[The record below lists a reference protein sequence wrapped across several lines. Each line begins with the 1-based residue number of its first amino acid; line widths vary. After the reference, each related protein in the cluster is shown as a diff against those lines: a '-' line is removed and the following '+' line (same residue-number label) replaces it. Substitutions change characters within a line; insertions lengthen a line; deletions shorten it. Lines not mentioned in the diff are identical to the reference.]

1 MRLSAALVAA
11 LVFLTGCGGA
21 AKMVTSAVQDGSRSR
36 GILYYVGGA
45 GQLGN
50 VGFISIPLG
59 MQDGGYEG
67 YVELVP
73 WQGFVTAVDQINYDR
88 NRGKA
93 IELGDKIR
101 RAEIRYPDSPIDIIA
116 LSAGT
121 GIATFA
127 LESLPE
133 NVRVRNVVFLGCSMS
148 SRYDLTRAL
157 KRVDGKLYVFY
168 SEDDAILS
176 RIVPYTGTVDR
187 KDTSDGIAGL
197 DGFMLPSRP
206 DSGTLRQYR
215 KVRDIRYMPQFAET
229 GYDGGHMSSTERKF
243 IARYVAP
250 LILGQPCEVAL
261 AAHCPADDAKPPRPR
276 RAADRRKASAEP
288 LD

>member
-1 MRLSAALVAA
+1 MTLS
-11 LVFLTGCGGA
+11 GCGGA
-21 AKMVTSAVQDGSRSR
+21 AKIVTSALQDGSRSQ
-36 GILYYVGGA
+36 GTVYYVGGA
-45 GQLGN
+45 GQFGN

-59 MQDGGYEG
+59 MQDAGYQG

-73 WQGFVTAVDQINYDR
+73 WQGFVTAVDQMNYDR
-88 NRGKA
+88 NRGKG
-93 IELGDKIR
+93 IELGESIR
-101 RAEIRYPDSPIDIIA
+101 RTSIRYPDTPIDIIA

-133 NVRVRNVVFLGCSMS
+133 DVRIRNVVFLGCSLS
-148 SRYDLTRAL
+148 SHYDLTRAA
-157 KRVDGKLYVFY
+157 KRVNGKLYVFY

-187 KDTSDGIAGL
+187 RDTSDGVAGL
-197 DGFMLPSRP
+197 DGFQLPART
-206 DSGTLRQYR
+206 DAATLRQYR
-215 KVRDIRYMPQFAET
+215 KIQNIRYMPQFADS
-229 GYDGGHMSSTERKF
+229 GYNGGHMSSTERKF

-250 LILGQPCEVAL
+250 LVLGQPSEIAI
-261 AAHCPADDAKPPRPR
+261 AAHCPADDAKPARPHR
-276 RAADRRKASAEP
+276 SADRRKHAAEP

>member
-1 MRLSAALVAA
+1 MRNQC
-11 LVFLTGCGGA
+11 VFLIPLLSLAGCGGA
-21 AKMVTSAVQDGSRSR
+21 AKIVSSAVQNGSRSS
-36 GILYYVGGA
+36 GIVYYVGGA

-59 MQDGGYEG
+59 MRDAGFDG

-73 WQGFVTAVDQINYDR
+73 WQGIVTAMDQMNYDR
-88 NRGKA
+88 NRGKG
-93 IELGDKIR
+93 IDLGEAMR
-101 RAEIRYPDSPIDIIA
+101 RTSIRYPDTPIDVIA

-133 NVRVRNVVFLGCSMS
+133 DVHVRNVVFLGCSMS
-148 SRYDLTRAL
+148 SHYDMTRAL
-157 KRVDGKLYVFY
+157 KRVEGKLYVFH
-168 SEDDAILS
+168 SENDAILS

-187 KDTSDGIAGL
+187 GDSSDGVAGL
-197 DGFMLPSRP
+197 DGFVLPGRT
-206 DSGTLRQYR
+206 DAATLRQYR
-215 KVRDIRYMPQFAET
+215 KVNNIRYMPQFADA

-243 IARYVAP
+243 IAWYVAP
-250 LILGQPCEVAL
+250 LILGKPNEVA
-261 AAHCPADDAKPPRPR
+261 ATAHCPVEDYKPPRQR
-276 RAADRRKASAEP
+276 RSADRRTRPTEP

>member
-1 MRLSAALVAA
+1 
-11 LVFLTGCGGA
+11 
-21 AKMVTSAVQDGSRSR
+21 MVSSAVQDGSRSK
-36 GILYYVGGA
+36 GIVYYVGGA

-50 VGFISIPLG
+50 VGFMSIPLG
-59 MQDGGYEG
+59 MRDAGFEG

-73 WQGFVTAVDQINYDR
+73 WQGMVTAVDQINYDR
-88 NRGKA
+88 NRGKG
-93 IELGDKIR
+93 IELGESIR
-101 RAEIRYPDSPIDIIA
+101 RSTIRYPESSVDIIA

-133 NVRVRNVVFLGCSMS
+133 SVHVRNVVFLGCSLS

-168 SEDDAILS
+168 SETDVILS

-187 KDTSDGIAGL
+187 KDSSDGIAGL
-197 DGFMLPSRP
+197 DGFILPAKV
-206 DSGTLRQYR
+206 DSATLRQYR
-215 KVRDIRYMPQFAET
+215 KVRDIRYMPQFADA
-229 GYDGGHMSSTERKF
+229 GYDGGHMSSTERQF

-250 LILGQPCEVAL
+250 LILGQPSEVAI
-261 AAHCPADDAKPPRPR
+261 AAHCPADDFKPPRPR
-276 RAADRRKASAEP
+276 RSADRRKHSSEP